1 MKKQLITRKQN
12 SLHIAYTW
20 NMLINVRPYSAAV
33 SVADDCDFT
42 GRLGQLEPN
51 IGRSHCKMVT

>member
-1 MKKQLITRKQN
+1 MMKQLITKKQN

-20 NMLINVRPYSAAV
+20 NMLINVRPYSATV

-51 IGRSHCKMVT
+51 RRRLLCKDIV